1 MSSET
6 TTKRPLGR
14 LALALSIAGAV
25 AVGSVGWS
33 TTVGAQSSESFL
45 ASDYGSAASL
55 SDVSYC
61 WRGWGFEVN
70 EDTEVSALIGGGVTA
85 SGSFLGA
92 IWEGSYNGA
101 TDTLT
106 IGSVVAEVTFPDGI
120 EQSVALP
127 TPVTLTAG
135 QVYVMGMGL
144 SVIDE
149 GIDSVYQ
156 VDDFDSTSI
165 PSPTG
170 VISDWYSPSSS
181 EAYAIGDG
189 FADDECWGP
198 AATASGLSYT
208 AEEATGTN
216 PAMGFTYAVTPVPTT
231 TSTTQPA
238 PEPTTPTTA
247 PAGAVVTPKFTG

>member
-1 MSSET
+1 
-6 TTKRPLGR
+6 LGR
-14 LALALSIAGAV
+14 LALALGIAGAL

-33 TTVGAQSSESFL
+33 TTVGAQSSETFL
-45 ASDYGSAASL
+45 ASDYGSGASL

-61 WRGWGFEVN
+61 WRGWAFEVN

-85 SGSFLGA
+85 SANFLGA
-92 IWEGSYNGA
+92 IWEGSYDGA

-106 IGSVVAEVTFPDGI
+106 IGSVVAEVTFPDGM

-144 SVIDE
+144 SDIDE
-149 GIDSVYQ
+149 GIDSMYQ

-170 VISDWYSPSSS
+170 VISNWYSPSSS
-181 EAYAIGDG
+181 EAYAIGDA

-198 AATASGLSYT
+198 AANASGLSYT
-208 AEEATGTN
+208 ADDSTGTN
-216 PAMGFTYAVTPVPTT
+216 PAMGFTYAVTPEPTTTTTQPAPEPTTT
-231 TSTTQPA
+231 TSTTQ
-238 PEPTTPTTA
+238 PTTPTTA
-247 PAGAVVTPKFTG
+247 PAGAAATPKFTG